1 MLYRTLMGEM
11 TKLKLR
17 LYIKV
22 KTEKLL
28 LYCGSKKILFLRKGT
43 LINKEVNKQMCA
55 GYPQM
60 VPKISIY
67 MCRERKKRLI

>member
-1 MLYRTLMGEM
+1 MKNCPRFKEIKKTYQLNKCIYDAAASCLKGQNALQDINGEM

-28 LYCGSKKILFLRKGT
+28 LYCDSKKILFFLGK
-43 LINKEVNKQMCA
+43 VH
-55 GYPQM
+55 
-60 VPKISIY
+60 
-67 MCRERKKRLI
+67 

>member
-1 MLYRTLMGEM
+1 MLLRPVLKARMLYRTLMGEM

-28 LYCGSKKILFLRKGT
+28 LYCGSKKILFFLGK
-43 LINKEVNKQMCA
+43 VH
-55 GYPQM
+55 
-60 VPKISIY
+60 
-67 MCRERKKRLI
+67 